1 MTKVKLTGK
10 MVEVS
15 KPRLVKDID
24 VDIPFDAITVKML
37 KSLEYG
43 MDIALDDTWSI
54 SKHSEEDMID
64 IYHTETWTNM
74 YAISWNWD
82 TDRDDSIEFEQVYHD
97 EEEIYEEDWQQ

>member
-1 MTKVKLTGK
+1 MEVNNK
-10 MVEVS
+10 MNN
-15 KPRLVKDID
+15 KRILVKEID
-24 VDIPFDAITVKML
+24 KNIPFDKITVEML
-37 KSLEYG
+37 KSLDYG
-43 MDIALDDTWSI
+43 MDMKLDDTWSI

-97 EEEIYEEDWQQ
+97 EEDIPEEYWQQ